1 MFRLPSCSL
10 NIGMAQRMLPSG
22 GPSLTVYAALWWPK
36 FNNVCCP
43 LVAPL
48 LAPLVNSMIFL
59 PRFSELLQ
67 SLDMCENDPVA
78 IARCF
83 VDKVRVKI
91 QLVLNDSEIRSC

>member
-10 NIGMAQRMLPSG
+10 NIGMTQCMLASG
-22 GPSLTVYAALWWPK
+22 GQNLS
-36 FNNVCCP
+36 VCCP

-48 LAPLVNSMIFL
+48 VNSIIFL

-83 VDKVRVKI
+83 VDQVRDKVHFA
-91 QLVLNDSEIRSC
+91 LNDSEIRSC